1 MEKTS
6 VLVCIVLISSIGFVS
21 ASADNVLTPGMIHAM
36 VSNPVSVFGN
46 TYNLQVDN
54 KTYPIY
60 YGFHTTSAVA
70 SDILLVPEHNS
81 VQISLKNM
89 TEVDTMWVYIPQAII
104 SADGNNFVLYVD
116 GQNEKYE
123 LATSGHSTIMGFTVA
138 ANAHTV
144 EIQGTSIIPEFPIS
158 MSAMAV
164 GFLLLLI
171 FRFYPIVKK

>member
-1 MEKTS
+1 M
-6 VLVCIVLISSIGFVS
+6 VLISSIGFVS

-36 VSNPVSVFGN
+36 VSSPVSVFGK

-60 YGFHTTSAVA
+60 YGFHITNAIA

-81 VQISLKNM
+81 IQISLKNV
-89 TEVDTMWVYIPQAII
+89 TEVDTMWVYIPQEII

-123 LATSGHSTIMGFTVA
+123 LATDSHSTIMGFTVA
-138 ANAHTV
+138 ANAHIV
-144 EIQGTSIIPEFPIS
+144 EIQGTSVIPEFPKS
-158 MSAMAV
+158 LYAMAV
-164 GFLLLLI
+164 GFALLLI
-171 FRFYPIVKK
+171 FRFYPTVKK